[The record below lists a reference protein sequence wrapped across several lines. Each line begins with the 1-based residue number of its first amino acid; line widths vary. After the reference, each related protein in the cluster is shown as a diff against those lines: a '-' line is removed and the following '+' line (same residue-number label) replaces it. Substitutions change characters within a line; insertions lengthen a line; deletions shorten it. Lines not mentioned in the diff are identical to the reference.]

1 MRVKTLA
8 ELDKKITNSTS
19 SKTKL
24 GTGSLARPPPLCSSN
39 SRNASLFL
47 HKPAVCQAE
56 FQRSQ
61 SNRIASIHIAAQ
73 RKLHKA
79 EKTGLFSHTANGT
92 HQQSHQNVQ
101 SNANKQTRSS
111 SSSANKTQKSKNS
124 SLVSIGGLSQSERG
138 IPYKG
143 TDNRHTKTDHQ
154 LKRPLDKKL
163 VSVNMVA
170 KISVQTT
177 STAKMQLKS
186 QNPANRNETKIQTNN
201 VSKTQAVPAKLP
213 QKHRNQSAAPK
224 LGNNSKTHN
233 TNAQCNK
240 QMTRKTQSTTER
252 PNQRK
257 DISHVDTRVDAAK
270 SISLNSIINKAT
282 RTSVSSTVFKP
293 ANSGNMAVIKN
304 KPQTAVKLTNATAS
318 TKPFGRNTKSSVL
331 PQSTN
336 APQDLQPLTKRSSQ
350 AKPTVQFQ
358 TPKPSLCPSTQ
369 GVRTAPVDGRKKP
382 TAAQEE
388 RLRKLQEWRDAR
400 GVTYKRPPMPV
411 RLVRRKTVSAFPQ
424 PYWTS
429 MEQEEYVHD
438 FVFAVGRSL
447 DDCIKLLQQG
457 CPVEQVKDVLSRV
470 PMAQKFAK
478 YWICQARLMEREGNL
493 EILPMFQEAVRV
505 VREPVDELR
514 SVVFEILKKR
524 QAQDL
529 SPVPNEPVETETD
542 DEQEAHD
549 NIMCT
554 PKPVSA
560 LICGM
565 RGDSSVVKYKITATP
580 GGKRSQQGGEPGR
593 VDGHEIR
600 FFTPVRRSV
609 RIGKTSLCY
618 PTALQEHDPCV
629 TSLCDL
635 VVGDESNGELKGD
648 AQPQSSPVYVFREN
662 EALRDHVTVQL
673 VYPDEVET

>member
-1 MRVKTLA
+1 METATGEHVSILSKTEQRKLKLAEYLAAKGRLKAPNPKPYLKDKPVAKKHTETKEKSKIAGDEKENCDINGTNVKEIRRVKTLA
-8 ELDKKITNSTS
+8 EVDKKIANSTS
-19 SKTKL
+19 SKTRL
-24 GTGSLARPPPLCSSN
+24 RTDSFARPPPLFSSN

-47 HKPAVCQAE
+47 HKTALCQADL
-56 FQRSQ
+56 Q
-61 SNRIASIHIAAQ
+61 SSHGARTASIQIPV

-79 EKTGLFSHTANGT
+79 KKTVLLSHTANGT

-101 SNANKQTRSS
+101 SKANKQTQPSS
-111 SSSANKTQKSKNS
+111 STADKTHKSKNS
-124 SLVSIGGLSQSERG
+124 SLVSICGPSQPERG
-138 IPYKG
+138 IPHRG
-143 TDNRHTKTDHQ
+143 PDNRHTKTDHHST
-154 LKRPLDKKL
+154 RPTKKL
-163 VSVNMVA
+163 VSDNMVA

-186 QNPANRNETKIQTNN
+186 QRPANRNETKIQTNN
-201 VSKTQAVPAKLP
+201 VSNTQAMPTKLP
-213 QKHRNQSAAPK
+213 QKPR
-224 LGNNSKTHN
+224 LGINSKTHN

-240 QMTRKTQSTTER
+240 QMTRKTHSTTER

-257 DISHVDTRVDAAK
+257 DISHVDTNVDAAK
-270 SISLNSIINKAT
+270 SKLLNSVINKAT

-293 ANSGNMAVIKN
+293 ANSGITAVIKN
-304 KPQTAVKLTNATAS
+304 KPQTAVKLNNATAS
-318 TKPFGRNTKSSVL
+318 TKLLGRNIKSSVL

-336 APQDLQPLTKRSSQ
+336 APQELQPATKRSSQ
-350 AKPTVQFQ
+350 AKPTVLLQ

-388 RLRKLQEWRDAR
+388 RLRKLQEWREAR

-429 MEQEEYVHD
+429 MEQEECVHD

-524 QAQDL
+524 QAQ
-529 SPVPNEPVETETD
+529 EGRG
-542 DEQEAHD
+542 
-549 NIMCT
+549 
-554 PKPVSA
+554 VS
-560 LICGM
+560 
-565 RGDSSVVKYKITATP
+565 
-580 GGKRSQQGGEPGR
+580 
-593 VDGHEIR
+593 
-600 FFTPVRRSV
+600 
-609 RIGKTSLCY
+609 
-618 PTALQEHDPCV
+618 
-629 TSLCDL
+629 
-635 VVGDESNGELKGD
+635 
-648 AQPQSSPVYVFREN
+648 REEN
-662 EALRDHVTVQL
+662 LDV
-673 VYPDEVET
+673 